1 MAACTLIFLICL
13 LQTGFVLNR
22 NQTAMDSHQ
31 VVPDVIDV
39 APTNI
44 ITVRFHQILFNT
56 AFLICML

>member
-56 AFLICML
+56 AF